1 MNVRTIAAAALV
13 ATFATTAIQAQS
25 QYKMGFTLGS
35 NYSSLNS
42 DLFTTSSGRLSAA
55 AGFTIS
61 LGFGDRFELTPEI
74 MLVQKGATVKTVEF
88 QPEDKA
94 VVGTYDYFY
103 NTFEAGLLAG
113 YKPVAT
119 LPISLQ
125 AGGFFGT
132 HFHNLDRKQRDL
144 YVGDYENIN
153 NAIQA
158 VDLNEAFTGIDFGPV
173 VGISAGA
180 GRFRVNARYYLGTRN
195 LNNNRDFVAKNNF
208 IHTNSLRLTLTY
220 FFKQNGHDI

>member
-1 MNVRTIAAAALV
+1 MSIRIIAAVALV
-13 ATFATTAIQAQS
+13 ATITTTAIQAQS

-61 LGFGDRFELTPEI
+61 LGFGDHFELTPEI
-74 MLVQKGATVKTVEF
+74 MFVQKGASAKTVNF
-88 QPEDKA
+88 QPEDQP
-94 VVGTYDYFY
+94 VVSTYDYFY
-103 NTFEAGLLAG
+103 NSFETGVFAG
-113 YKPVAT
+113 YKPLKS

-125 AGGFFGT
+125 VGGFFGS
-132 HFHNLDRKQRDL
+132 HFHNLNNKNYNA

-153 NAIQA
+153 KAIPA
-158 VDLNEAFTGIDFGPV
+158 VDLNEAFTGVDFGPA

-180 GRFRVNARYYLGTRN
+180 GRFRVNARYYFGTRN
-195 LNNNRDFVAKNNF
+195 LNNNRDFVAKVNT
-208 IHTNSLRLTLTY
+208 IRTNSMRLTLTY
-220 FFKQNGHDI
+220 FFKQ

>member
-1 MNVRTIAAAALV
+1 MNAKIIAAAALV
-13 ATFATTAIQAQS
+13 ATFATTTVLQAQS

-42 DLFTTSSGRLSAA
+42 DLFTTAAGRLSAA

-61 LGFGDRFELTPEI
+61 LGFGDRFELSPEI
-74 MLVQKGATVKTVEF
+74 MFVQKGASVKTVNF
-88 QPEDKA
+88 QPEDQA
-94 VVGTYDYFY
+94 ATGTYDYFY
-103 NTFEAGLLAG
+103 NTFEAGLFAG
-113 YKPVAT
+113 YKPVAS

-125 AGGFFGT
+125 AGAFFGS

-144 YVGDYENIN
+144 FVGDYENIN
-153 NAIQA
+153 NAVQA
-158 VDLNEAFTGIDFGPV
+158 VDLNEAFTGIDFGPA

-195 LNNNRDFVAKNNF
+195 LNNNRDFVAKNNY
-208 IHTNSLRLTLTY
+208 IRTNSMRLALTY
-220 FFKQNGHDI
+220 FFKQ

>member
-1 MNVRTIAAAALV
+1 MSIRIIVAAALV
-13 ATFATTAIQAQS
+13 ATITTTAIQAQS

-61 LGFGDRFELTPEI
+61 LGFGDHFELTPEI
-74 MLVQKGATVKTVEF
+74 MFVQKGASAKTVNF
-88 QPEDKA
+88 QPEDRP
-94 VVGTYDYFY
+94 VVSTYDYFY
-103 NTFEAGLLAG
+103 NSFETGVFAG
-113 YKPVAT
+113 YKPLKS

-125 AGGFFGT
+125 VGGFFGS
-132 HFHNLDRKQRDL
+132 HFHNLNNKNYDA

-153 NAIQA
+153 KAIPA
-158 VDLNEAFTGIDFGPV
+158 VDLNEAFTGVDFGPA

-180 GRFRVNARYYLGTRN
+180 GRFRVNARYYFGTRN
-195 LNNNRDFVAKNNF
+195 LNNNRDFVAKVNT
-208 IHTNSLRLTLTY
+208 IRTNSMRLTLTY
-220 FFKQNGHDI
+220 FFKQ

>member
-1 MNVRTIAAAALV
+1 MSIRIIVAAALV
-13 ATFATTAIQAQS
+13 ATITTTAIQAQS

-61 LGFGDRFELTPEI
+61 LGFGDHFELTPEI
-74 MLVQKGATVKTVEF
+74 MFVQKGASAKTVNF
-88 QPEDKA
+88 QPEDQP
-94 VVGTYDYFY
+94 VVSTYDYFY
-103 NTFEAGLLAG
+103 NSFETGVFAG
-113 YKPVAT
+113 YKPLKS

-125 AGGFFGT
+125 VGGFFGS
-132 HFHNLDRKQRDL
+132 HFHNLNNKNYDA

-153 NAIQA
+153 KAIPA
-158 VDLNEAFTGIDFGPV
+158 VDLNEAFTGVDFGPA

-180 GRFRVNARYYLGTRN
+180 GRFRVNARYYFGTRN
-195 LNNNRDFVAKNNF
+195 LNNNRDFVAKVNT
-208 IHTNSLRLTLTY
+208 IRTNSMRLTLTY
-220 FFKQNGHDI
+220 FFKQ

>member
-1 MNVRTIAAAALV
+1 MSIRIIVAVALV
-13 ATFATTAIQAQS
+13 ATITTTAIQAQS

-61 LGFGDRFELTPEI
+61 LGFGDHFELTPEI
-74 MLVQKGATVKTVEF
+74 MFVQKGASAKTVNF
-88 QPEDKA
+88 QPEDQP
-94 VVGTYDYFY
+94 VVSTYDYFY
-103 NTFEAGLLAG
+103 NSFETGVFAG
-113 YKPVAT
+113 YKPLKS

-125 AGGFFGT
+125 VGGFFGS
-132 HFHNLDRKQRDL
+132 HFHNLNNKNYDA

-153 NAIQA
+153 KAIPA
-158 VDLNEAFTGIDFGPV
+158 VDLNEAFTGVDFGPA

-180 GRFRVNARYYLGTRN
+180 GRFRVNARYYFGTRN
-195 LNNNRDFVAKNNF
+195 LNNNRDFVAKVNT
-208 IHTNSLRLTLTY
+208 IRTNSMRLTLTY
-220 FFKQNGHDI
+220 FFKQ

>member
-1 MNVRTIAAAALV
+1 MSIRIIVAAALV
-13 ATFATTAIQAQS
+13 ATITTTAIQAQS

-61 LGFGDRFELTPEI
+61 LGFGDHFELTPEI
-74 MLVQKGATVKTVEF
+74 MFVQKGASAKTVNF
-88 QPEDKA
+88 QPEDQP
-94 VVGTYDYFY
+94 VVSTYDYFY
-103 NTFEAGLLAG
+103 NSFETGVFAG
-113 YKPVAT
+113 YKPLKS

-125 AGGFFGT
+125 VGGFFGS
-132 HFHNLDRKQRDL
+132 HFHNLNNKNYDA

-153 NAIQA
+153 KAIPA
-158 VDLNEAFTGIDFGPV
+158 VDLNEAFTGVDFGPA

-180 GRFRVNARYYLGTRN
+180 GRFRVNARYYFGTRN
-195 LNNNRDFVAKNNF
+195 LNNNRDFVAKVNT
-208 IHTNSLRLTLTY
+208 IRTNSMRLSLTY
-220 FFKQNGHDI
+220 FFKQ